1 MNNTVENDFFG
12 FPKVKWLHL
21 IGDVGKSVRFH
32 VNFYQDLAYQKL
44 SKSLFFDSYSKN
56 KRWTFLGTQ
65 CSYSKYSRCLLLG
78 QILPKSVYDQ
88 TT

>member
-32 VNFYQDLAYQKL
+32 VNFYQDLAYQKII
-44 SKSLFFDSYSKN
+44 KVY
-56 KRWTFLGTQ
+56 FLIVIQKIKGGHFW
-65 CSYSKYSRCLLLG
+65 RH
-78 QILPKSVYDQ
+78 SVVIVSIQGAFY
-88 TT
+88 